1 MNNMFSDRV
10 KRVMQLAREEAAR
23 LGHNY
28 ISSEHLLLGIIRE
41 GKGTATQVLVNL
53 GSALGS
59 LLRFDDAEREISR
72 AQMLAPEEVAVRCC
86 FGILCFRR
94 GLYDQ
99 AEAELHWV
107 CEQDPE
113 HGSAHFYLGETLNR
127 LGRMDQALVI
137 LERAAR
143 LQPYNHRAFYTM
155 GILYDRKNLREEAVA
170 MYRKAWDLQQ

>member
-1 MNNMFSDRV
+1 MLGTCGTWYIVAESIVGADTPS
-10 KRVMQLAREEAAR
+10 LR
-23 LGHNY
+23 LG
-28 ISSEHLLLGIIRE
+28 
-41 GKGTATQVLVNL
+41 
-53 GSALGS
+53 
-59 LLRFDDAEREISR
+59 
-72 AQMLAPEEVAVRCC
+72 C

-99 AEAELHWV
+99 AEAELRWV

-113 HGSAHFYLGETLNR
+113 HGHAHFYLGETLNR
-127 LGRMDQALVI
+127 LGRMDQALEI

-143 LQPYNHRAFYTM
+143 LQPHNHRAFYTM